1 MQHRSG
7 ETAPSGTP
15 AEEPPQRNSEPKSRS
30 QKGKEERQREFFRR
44 KTQVPYYAGM
54 ACTGL
59 LHVFSKSK
67 ASFRGWNHSPILKL
81 SRLDDVI
88 MICWHGWHWLH
99 DYMPDLHA
107 ASASARSRPRVSAY
121 RNLQP
126 APVSWLAFSASF
138 SKSRGLD
145 GWTSGPDGLGSQGG
159 SHSSQ
164 ASCDRVISA
173 VCFRFSP
180 PFQSMLEVFIS
191 RMYSQKDRDL
201 ELQYVLSVD
210 TFQAFFG
217 RRRFSASARRV

>member
-15 AEEPPQRNSEPKSRS
+15 AEEPPQQNSEPKSRS

-88 MICWHGWHWLH
+88 IICWHGWHWLH
-99 DYMPDLHA
+99 DYMPDFMQLLPVPGRDREFQLTA
-107 ASASARSRPRVSAY
+107 TC
-121 RNLQP
+121 NLRRC
-126 APVSWLAFSASF
+126 
-138 SKSRGLD
+138 RGSPSLLPLTKAG
-145 GWTSGPDGLGSQGG
+145 GWTNGPDGLGSQGG

-164 ASCDRVISA
+164 ASCDRSA
-173 VCFRFSP
+173 VCFRFLTAVP
-180 PFQSMLEVFIS
+180 E
-191 RMYSQKDRDL
+191 Y
-201 ELQYVLSVD
+201 
-210 TFQAFFG
+210 A
-217 RRRFSASARRV
+217 